1 MFDSGANLF
10 SELKSIFE
18 NGAASNGGSHP
29 KTQKCRTGVK
39 VRFFR
44 AVSRD
49 YLKARNCQLSL
60 FVNKSRRVIGYSVR
74 CTLLNSTYSM
84 RAH

>member
-29 KTQKCRTGVK
+29 KTQKWPGRVRYAPGVPPTPID
-39 VRFFR
+39 VFFDVDSN
-44 AVSRD
+44 ALV
-49 YLKARNCQLSL
+49 C
-60 FVNKSRRVIGYSVR
+60 F
-74 CTLLNSTYSM
+74 
-84 RAH
+84 

>member
-29 KTQKCRTGVK
+29 KTQILKHLAFKKWISILITDLPHNRTFPAK
-39 VRFFR
+39 R
-44 AVSRD
+44 
-49 YLKARNCQLSL
+49 
-60 FVNKSRRVIGYSVR
+60 I
-74 CTLLNSTYSM
+74 
-84 RAH
+84 

>member
-29 KTQKCRTGVK
+29 KTQ
-39 VRFFR
+39 
-44 AVSRD
+44 
-49 YLKARNCQLSL
+49 
-60 FVNKSRRVIGYSVR
+60 
-74 CTLLNSTYSM
+74 M
-84 RAH
+84 

>member
-29 KTQKCRTGVK
+29 KTQRWASPSRPAWTPAWNSIGVM
-39 VRFFR
+39 
-44 AVSRD
+44 
-49 YLKARNCQLSL
+49 Q
-60 FVNKSRRVIGYSVR
+60 
-74 CTLLNSTYSM
+74 
-84 RAH
+84 

>member
-29 KTQKCRTGVK
+29 KTQTLSHA
-39 VRFFR
+39 VRMR
-44 AVSRD
+44 
-49 YLKARNCQLSL
+49 
-60 FVNKSRRVIGYSVR
+60 IGHH
-74 CTLLNSTYSM
+74 CPHFLIPNPIT
-84 RAH
+84 